1 MAKALPAAAAAAAGG
16 ASASALPGGG
26 GFQALKS
33 APSAAHAAADA
44 AAAPIF
50 SGEQSILAT
59 VPGGGHSV
67 FGHMG
72 SAPGTPLTAPGSAPV
87 GYEAAPY
94 QPAAVGAGQGAA
106 GGKMAG
112 DDRLAAK
119 ELVPGAAAFPGSG
132 VSREWRERRRER
144 ERERRGSG
152 GGWAVGGRRAPTF
165 LTPLSSP
172 PLSLP
177 FPPHQPAPK
186 QPLYAT
192 NDEGTGPAHVGG
204 GGFQPLGT
212 SLGGAMGAPLGQPG
226 AAGGGLTLGGGAG
239 GAAANAAPAQQ
250 GGGGNGASSSLAA
263 PLTGGGGGGGGL
275 PLPAVPGGGGGA
287 TVHTTA
293 PGGLPLTMTLGR
305 RRF

>member
-1 MAKALPAAAAAAAGG
+1 MERAEKREGEREARQRRGV
-16 ASASALPGGG
+16 GGG
-26 GFQALKS
+26 REARSHLS
-33 APSAAHAAADA
+33 H
-44 AAAPIF
+44 
-50 SGEQSILAT
+50 
-59 VPGGGHSV
+59 
-67 FGHMG
+67 
-72 SAPGTPLTAPGSAPV
+72 TPL
-87 GYEAAPY
+87 
-94 QPAAVGAGQGAA
+94 
-106 GGKMAG
+106 
-112 DDRLAAK
+112 L
-119 ELVPGAAAFPGSG
+119 
-132 VSREWRERRRER
+132 
-144 ERERRGSG
+144 
-152 GGWAVGGRRAPTF
+152 
-165 LTPLSSP
+165 P